1 MNAARF
7 SALIAAGALLSACAT
22 TEAPI
27 GAEFRP
33 IAESVSILVM
43 APDVEVSFV
52 TTGGA
57 EFREDWTAQAKS
69 NLMHA
74 LLSELAE
81 SGERVTL
88 YDAAHQTEA
97 GQQALLLN
105 QAVTDAFAA
114 HVVFMDASAFVGP
127 LPHQRNQ
134 REIYTLGESARA
146 FAPNTDAQYALFLT
160 SRTQIESSG
169 LSAANALVSIV
180 AGYTPASANFRGAY
194 VSLVDLRTG
203 DIVWLR
209 GHNQGDP
216 RNAQEA
222 ASMLD
227 EVFDDSPLSARG
239 GR

>member
-7 SALIAAGALLSACAT
+7 SALVAAGALLSGCAT

-27 GAEFRP
+27 GAAFRP

-57 EFREDWTAQAKS
+57 ELRADWTEQAKA
-69 NLMHA
+69 NLMAA
-74 LLSELAE
+74 LLRELAE
-81 SGERVTL
+81 SGETVTL
-88 YDAAHQTEA
+88 YDSAEPTEAAH
-97 GQQALLLN
+97 QALLLN

-114 HVVFMDASAFVGP
+114 HVVFMDASFVGA
-127 LPHQRNQ
+127 LPHQSRQ
-134 REIYTLGESARA
+134 REIYTLGASVRDLT
-146 FAPNTDAQYALFLT
+146 PNTQAQYALFLT

-180 AGYTPASANFRGAY
+180 AGYTPASANFRGVY
-194 VSLVDLRTG
+194 ISLVDLRTG
-203 DIVWLR
+203 EIVWLH

-216 RNAQEA
+216 RSPQEA

-227 EVFDDSPLSARG
+227 EIFEDCPLRLRD